1 MVKISSKS
9 SIKSKRIHSS
19 YIQRNRVIRGSSST
33 VDPVD
38 PVTPVINDISYS
50 SANHLMSSDAF
61 YDKLEELTKEYL
73 NFYHQ
78 ERNLKKAIDAI
89 EENMD
94 VDLIYII
101 DLVDKYNN
109 TSKAL
114 KNFDKQIHTNHSEN
128 IKNILYEYES
138 DLNNMG
144 IFIIENN
151 QLVVDEDLFKINLIK
166 SKDNFN
172 DEFKPMRRMILKLYK
187 NFRNIKGPDREI
199 LDSKYDDFP
208 NRDFSGIIMDKES

>member
-9 SIKSKRIHSS
+9 SMKSKRIHSS

-128 IKNILYEYES
+128 IKNILYE
-138 DLNNMG
+138 
-144 IFIIENN
+144 
-151 QLVVDEDLFKINLIK
+151 
-166 SKDNFN
+166 
-172 DEFKPMRRMILKLYK
+172 
-187 NFRNIKGPDREI
+187 
-199 LDSKYDDFP
+199 
-208 NRDFSGIIMDKES
+208 